1 MLRTMKRLIALSFG
15 IAFPVE
21 THLWLKKEEMVSK
34 CWILNLDLTLDF
46 GHVDQVSAKS
56 MNESSKA

>member
-21 THLWLKKEEMVSK
+21 TQLR
-34 CWILNLDLTLDF
+34 
-46 GHVDQVSAKS
+46 VDKTGGI
-56 MNESSKA
+56 EIETEKFE